1 MATHFYTDE
10 RTFWHSTGVQALFLP
25 IGGWVQPPTGSYGA
39 DTPDSKR
46 RILNLAQVSGL
57 TSKVRILSAGPA
69 SEEDMCRVHTTSYIE
84 QFREL
89 SQKGGGELGIV
100 APFGMGGF
108 EIAALS
114 AGLAKRAVADVL
126 SGKASNAYALCRPAG
141 HHCLRDQAMG
151 FCLLA
156 NIPIAIEAA
165 LAKGQ
170 ASRVAIV
177 DWDVHHGNG
186 TQSIYYDRGDVLT
199 ISIHQDRC
207 FPPGY
212 GGLEDRGAGD
222 GLGCNIN
229 IPLPAGSGHV
239 TYVHALTEIVMPALH
254 GFRPDIIIVA
264 SGLDANA
271 VDPLARMLLHSES
284 YREMTRLMME
294 AAAELC
300 DGKLVVVHEG
310 GYSEAYVP
318 FCGHA
323 LLEELSGGRT
333 DVVDPELEFFQLQQ
347 PGDRVIEFH
356 KRLIADYRECFG
368 F

>member
-1 MATHFYTDE
+1 MTTHFYTDE

-57 TSKVRILSAGPA
+57 ASKVQLLSAAPA
-69 SEEDMCRVHTTSYIE
+69 SEEDMCRVHTSAYIE
-84 QFREL
+84 QFREM
-89 SQKGGGELGIV
+89 SKGGGGELGFV
-100 APFGMGGF
+100 APFGQGGF
-108 EIAALS
+108 EIAAIS
-114 AGLAKRAVADVL
+114 AGLAMQAVDDVL
-126 SGKASNAYALCRPAG
+126 SGKARNAYALCRPAG

-170 ASRVAIV
+170 ASRVAVV

-212 GGLEDRGAGD
+212 SGLDDQGAGD
-222 GLGCNIN
+222 GSGCNIN
-229 IPLPAGSGHV
+229 IPLPAGSGHD
-239 TYVHALTEIVMPALH
+239 TYLHTLSEIVIPALLR
-254 GFRPDIIIVA
+254 FKPDIIIVA

-284 YREMTRLMME
+284 YRQMTRLMME

-300 DGKLVVVHEG
+300 DDKLVVVHEG

-323 LLEELSGGRT
+323 LLEALSGEHT
-333 DVVDPELEFFQLQQ
+333 DVADPELEFFQLQQ
-347 PGDRVIEFH
+347 PGEQVIEFH
-356 KRLIADYRECFG
+356 KRLIAGYRAHFG
-368 F
+368 L